1 LAYLIS
7 LLPVAWYAAISF
19 SYFSFSLAAFCS
31 YGCLSLAD
39 CSEDISPSFFTVSLI
54 DRPGCSLLIFGR
66 CSKQNRKKA
75 DGSLFRVFGFFF
87 FKEKDFIKLTIL
99 GYSQSLL
106 ESQGSGDSKEL
117 SMFKRE

>member
-1 LAYLIS
+1 VFTFDLWAMFKAKQEEGRWES
-7 LLPVAWYAAISF
+7 LQSIWI
-19 SYFSFSLAAFCS
+19 
-31 YGCLSLAD
+31 
-39 CSEDISPSFFTVSLI
+39 
-54 DRPGCSLLIFGR
+54 
-66 CSKQNRKKA
+66 
-75 DGSLFRVFGFFF
+75 FF